1 MKKTGGVR
9 FERTVK
15 ITKHQGKCRFS
26 TAHNKMS
33 VLIIV
38 FANKVNFTAFRRHE
52 FDSHHLRLTSLGEKI
67 PPVRGRKKKKKSPLG
82 SPDVSY
88 SLPAIKRDKERAPS
102 PSPAS
107 PLAPSLRLFTENREG
122 GIISAA
128 EKDKV

>member
-1 MKKTGGVR
+1 M
-9 FERTVK
+9 
-15 ITKHQGKCRFS
+15 
-26 TAHNKMS
+26 
-33 VLIIV
+33 
-38 FANKVNFTAFRRHE
+38 AFRRHE
-52 FDSHHLRLTSLGEKI
+52 FDSHHLRLTRLGEKI
-67 PPVRGRKKKKKSPLG
+67 PPVRGGKKKSPLG